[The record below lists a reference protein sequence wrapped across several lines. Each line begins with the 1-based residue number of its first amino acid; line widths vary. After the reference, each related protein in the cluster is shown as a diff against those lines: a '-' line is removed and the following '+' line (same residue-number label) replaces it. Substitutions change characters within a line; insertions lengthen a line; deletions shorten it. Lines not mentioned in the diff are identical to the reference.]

1 MTDKIDQEAV
11 PLNICAILTESVGAT
26 GRVRSVP
33 DNCDS
38 TVQRYRQL
46 LAQLLCGSLCICDSF
61 FPGDLLGLLG
71 SQLKVAHDLLSG
83 PESLPCWVE
92 VVLHAK

>member
-1 MTDKIDQEAV
+1 M
-11 PLNICAILTESVGAT
+11 LTETVVAT
-26 GRVRSVP
+26 GEVRSVP

-38 TVQRYRQL
+38 VIQRYGQL
-46 LAQLLCGSLCICDSF
+46 FAQLLCSSFCICNSF

-83 PESLPCWVE
+83 PESLPCWVK
-92 VVLHAK
+92 VVLQAK

>member
-1 MTDKIDQEAV
+1 MPHD
-11 PLNICAILTESVGAT
+11 ICAMLIETVGAT
-26 GRVRSVP
+26 ARARSVP

-38 TVQRYRQL
+38 IVQRYRQL
-46 LAQLLCGSLCICDSF
+46 LAQLLCSSFCIRNSF

-83 PESLPCWVE
+83 PKSLPCWVE
-92 VVLHAK
+92 VILQAN